1 MSESNTDPDR
11 LAHALDGAAQADSVG
26 DLRELLRAAD
36 KVRSAPK
43 PALSAA
49 AAARIEH
56 AALNRFRAQR
66 RAARSSNRVS
76 FTQFAIALSLVLA
89 LIIASAG
96 TVAASAGSLPGEPLY
111 PVKRF
116 VESTQ
121 LSLAAG
127 DQRAALH
134 ITFAETRLAE
144 IEALSKR
151 GGVPPG
157 LIDDLA
163 AETESALTTAQVLP
177 ADQQTNAYSN
187 IVSMI
192 DHQQAVLAAV
202 QAKAPEPAQAALA
215 HAQSVSARG
224 KKTAL
229 EAIQKIKETPPG
241 HQQTPPGQARTP
253 PGQQRT
259 PTAQNTNTPVAL
271 ATTTPPPPSQTR
283 TPSGQQQTAPGQ
295 QQAPPGQQQTP
306 PGQQQTPPGQQQSP
320 PGQEQAPPGQQ
331 QTPPGQSGDKGN
343 AGGGKP

>member
-11 LAHALDGAAQADSVG
+11 LAVALDRAAQADSAG
-26 DLRELLRAAD
+26 GLRELLRAAD
-36 KVRSAPK
+36 EVRSAPK

-66 RAARSSNRVS
+66 RPARSSKRVS
-76 FTQFAIALSLVLA
+76 FTQVAIALSLVLA

-111 PVKRF
+111 PVKRL

-134 ITFAETRLAE
+134 VTFAETRLAE

-151 GGVPPG
+151 GDVPPG

-177 ADQQTNAYSN
+177 IDQQTNAYSN
-187 IVSMI
+187 IASMI

-229 EAIQKIKETPPG
+229 EAIQNLGGLPPGQSKTPPG
-241 HQQTPPGQARTP
+241 HQQTPPGK
-253 PGQQRT
+253 QRT
-259 PTAQNTNTPVAL
+259 PTREETAAPTTQSVGTATP
-271 ATTTPPPPSQTR
+271 
-283 TPSGQQQTAPGQ
+283 
-295 QQAPPGQQQTP
+295 APPGQQQTP
-306 PGQQQTPPGQQQSP
+306 PGQQNTPSGRQQTPPGQEQSP
-320 PGQEQAPPGQQ
+320 LGQEQAPPGQQ